1 VYSSCLVGAA
11 EIALFSSRYSI
22 DEHRQCL
29 YVLPFD
35 DGAVTVDWSNAERLS
50 LKVEEITDEAAAGA
64 AFAEC
69 PPAATKAAN
78 YAKWERAFRTW
89 LRQSEHIRLLRS
101 QRLRLTSTPDES
113 EGEFRAR
120 LQHAAAEQRDK
131 AIEKVRKRYA
141 TKATALENR
150 LLRSRQ
156 AIEREAGQS
165 TTKMVSTA
173 VSFGTAIL
181 GAVLGRKRLS
191 AATASRVG
199 SAIRNASG
207 ARKQASDVEQARHT
221 EAKVLADI
229 EQLNS
234 ELEQEVAALDTSW
247 DAQAE
252 ELTEILVKPKAGDV
266 HVSLFGLLW
275 MPWRGDRQ
283 TRSSVRAV
291 VDA

>member
-1 VYSSCLVGAA
+1 
-11 EIALFSSRYSI
+11 
-22 DEHRQCL
+22 
-29 YVLPFD
+29 
-35 DGAVTVDWSNAERLS
+35 
-50 LKVEEITDEAAAGA
+50 
-64 AFAEC
+64 
-69 PPAATKAAN
+69 
-78 YAKWERAFRTW
+78 
-89 LRQSEHIRLLRS
+89 
-101 QRLRLTSTPDES
+101 
-113 EGEFRAR
+113 
-120 LQHAAAEQRDK
+120 
-131 AIEKVRKRYA
+131 
-141 TKATALENR
+141 
-150 LLRSRQ
+150 
-156 AIEREAGQS
+156 
-165 TTKMVSTA
+165 MVSTA

-275 MPWRGDRQ
+275 MPCTGD
-283 TRSSVRAV
+283 
-291 VDA
+291 